1 MSEHEPARRTD
12 FYWQGM
18 RLCGERSSL
27 QAQSWYFYHEG
38 GYTPLARYDCGEGD
52 EGTLLFMHAEANG
65 MPLLMSNGEGE
76 TVWQAEETTLYG
88 RITREKSAL
97 SPYVAQQHLRFAGQY
112 HDKETGLH
120 YNTLRYYDPDAGR
133 FTQPD
138 PTGLAGGLIC
148 MRTGRIRWGGL
159 TRLG

>member
-1 MSEHEPARRTD
+1 
-12 FYWQGM
+12 
-18 RLCGERSSL
+18 
-27 QAQSWYFYHEG
+27 
-38 GYTPLARYDCGEGD
+38 
-52 EGTLLFMHAEANG
+52 
-65 MPLLMSNGEGE
+65 MPLLMSNSEGE
-76 TVWQAEETTLYG
+76 TVWQTEETTLYG